1 MPEAGRPMDPTDP
14 TADGGDVDLESFR
27 DLAHRMF
34 DRIPPR
40 FRAGVRA
47 LRVDRSVEPHPEIP
61 GIYTLGECWS
71 EEWPSFGDEGGVQ
84 SDLHL
89 YHGSFRALARE
100 DPRLDWEAEL
110 WETILHELLH
120 HREAAAGTDELGA
133 VDWAE
138 DQNQR
143 RYEGL
148 DWDPSFV
155 LGIPEAEDGVRRLE
169 SEIFVEG
176 TVEQADAVGP
186 PSEERGEAG
195 GRESTVAFR
204 WRGERYELRIPAAP
218 GWTYVRVPNLA
229 GGRLWVVVQVKESL
243 WRRLL
248 GLARGEARHAEAPA
262 RRAKREAAS

>member
-1 MPEAGRPMDPTDP
+1 MDYET
-14 TADGGDVDLESFR
+14 FHH
-27 DLAHRMF
+27 LAHQMF
-34 DRIPPR
+34 DEIPPR

-47 LRVDRSVEPHPEIP
+47 LRVDRRMEPHPEIR
-61 GIYTLGECWS
+61 GIYTLGECWT
-71 EEWPSFGDEGGVQ
+71 EEWPDYGGQGSVQ

-89 YHGSFRALARE
+89 YHGSFRALAAQ

-120 HREAAAGTDELGA
+120 HREAAAGTDELGV

-143 RYEGL
+143 RWEGL

-155 LGIPEAEDGVRRLE
+155 LAIPADEEGVRRLE

-176 TVEQADAVGP
+176 TVAEPDDDARDARASREERDGQSGADAA
-186 PSEERGEAG
+186 ERAV
-195 GRESTVAFR
+195 SFT
-204 WRGERYELRIPAAP
+204 WRGTRYRLRAPIRP
-218 GWTYVRVPNLA
+218 GWTYVRPTNLA
-229 GGRLWVVVQVKESL
+229 AGRLWVWIEHEDSL

-248 GLARGEARHAEAPA
+248 GLARSEARHEEARA
-262 RRAKREAAS
+262 RRAEGPRQGSGAGARKGARS